1 MAGTALEP
9 APLAFL
15 EAAVLPSLA
24 GRRRHLHRRLHRPGR
39 CQHRAAC
46 PADAAAAPSRRR
58 STTCAGSPSPICWPM
73 RRACRC
79 SPASARWSA
88 ASCSIS
94 AGFALF
100 GVASLMCGLAQDL
113 PTLIAFRALQGI
125 GGSLLGANSI
135 AILVKSVPGDQR
147 AHAIGCF
154 TAAQAIG
161 VSVGPVV
168 GGLLLASLGWQW
180 VFWVAVPF
188 SARGRRAGLAGPAAH
203 GGTSSPRRSTGRAPC
218 S

>member
-1 MAGTALEP
+1 MRWVAIAYLLALY
-9 APLAFL
+9 ASFL
-15 EAAVLPSLA
+15 PVFARLCEMF
-24 GRRRHLHRRLHRPGR
+24 GRKLLYL
-39 CQHRAAC
+39 
-46 PADAAAAPSRRR
+46 
-58 STTCAGSPSPICWPM
+58 
-73 RRACRC
+73 
-79 SPASARWSA
+79 
-88 ASCSIS
+88 

-100 GVASLMCGLAQDL
+100 GAASLMCGLAQDL

-135 AILVKSVPGDQR
+135 AILVKSVPSDQR

-161 VSVGPVV
+161 VSAGPVV

-180 VFWVAVPF
+180 VFWVVGAVLGSRP
-188 SARGRRAGLAGPAAH
+188 SCWAGWSCRARR
-203 GGTSSPRRSTGRAPC
+203 TSSPRRSTGRAPC